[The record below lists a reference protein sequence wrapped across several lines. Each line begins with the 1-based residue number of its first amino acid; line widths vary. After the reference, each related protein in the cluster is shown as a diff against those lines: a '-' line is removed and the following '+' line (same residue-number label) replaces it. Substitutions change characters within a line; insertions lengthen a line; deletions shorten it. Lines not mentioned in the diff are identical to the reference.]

1 MITPTH
7 QDRVITAIQEAAAH
21 TDELD
26 FKRIE
31 NRHLPVFVD
40 LATRRFAFEFEPS
53 TTRLYLGLYL
63 GQALTPLHRE
73 EIAAYLEQFAAQI
86 IQALL
91 NPDRIAD
98 WEENYYV
105 LRNTDYILLDGE
117 EIPDMLRLPKVTLG
131 SKNRL
136 SAMRLLNLAATAC
149 PDDFR
154 RLFNRAGDG
163 RETAATVLIWAGYD
177 VETLLGWTRVPSRW
191 SVRDLNI
198 F

>member
-21 TDELD
+21 TGELD
-26 FKRIE
+26 FKRIS

-40 LATRRFAFEFEPS
+40 LAAQRFAFEVEPS
-53 TTRLYLGLYL
+53 TTRLYL

-73 EIAAYLEQFAAQI
+73 EITAYLEQFAAQI

-91 NPDRIAD
+91 SPDRIAD
-98 WEENYYV
+98 WEEDYYV
-105 LRNTDYILLDGE
+105 RRNTDFILLDGE
-117 EIPDMLRLPKVTLG
+117 ELPDRLRLPRITPG

-136 SAMRLLNLAATAC
+136 SAMRLLNLAATSR

-154 RLFNRAGDG
+154 RLFNRAGVG
-163 RETAATVLIWAGYD
+163 RETAATILIWAGYD
-177 VETLLGWTRVPSRW
+177 VESLLGWTQGPSRW
-191 SVRDLNI
+191 TVRDLNI

>member
-7 QDRVITAIQEAAAH
+7 QDRVITAIQEAASHA
-21 TDELD
+21 DELD

-40 LATRRFAFEFEPS
+40 LATRRFAFDVEPS
-53 TTRLYLGLYL
+53 TTRLYLG
-63 GQALTPLHRE
+63 QALIPLHRE
-73 EIAAYLEQFAAQI
+73 EITAYLEQFAAQI

-91 NPDRIAD
+91 SPDSIAD
-98 WEENYYV
+98 WKEDYYV
-105 LRNTDYILLDGE
+105 RRNTDFILLDGE
-117 EIPDMLRLPKVTLG
+117 ELPDRLWLPRVTPG

-136 SAMRLLNLAATAC
+136 SAMRLLNLAATAR

-154 RLFNRAGDG
+154 RLFNRAGVG
-163 RETAATVLIWAGYD
+163 RETAATILIWAGYD
-177 VETLLGWTRVPSRW
+177 VESLLGWTHGPSRW
-191 SVRDLNI
+191 SVRNLNI

>member
-21 TDELD
+21 TGELD
-26 FKRIE
+26 FKHIA

-40 LATRRFAFEFEPS
+40 LATQRFAFGVDPS
-53 TTRLYLGLYL
+53 TTRLYL

-73 EIAAYLEQFAAQI
+73 EITAYLEHLEQFAAQI

-91 NPDRIAD
+91 SPDRIAD
-98 WEENYYV
+98 WEEDYYV
-105 LRNTDYILLDGE
+105 RRNTDFILLDGE
-117 EIPDMLRLPKVTLG
+117 ELPDRLRLPRITPG

-136 SAMRLLNLAATAC
+136 SAMRLLNLAATSR

-154 RLFNRAGDG
+154 RLFNRAGVG

-177 VETLLGWTRVPSRW
+177 VESLLGWTQDPSRW
-191 SVRDLNI
+191 TVRDLNI

>member
-7 QDRVITAIQEAAAH
+7 QDRVITAIQESAAH
-21 TDELD
+21 TGELD
-26 FKRIE
+26 FKRIA

-40 LATRRFAFEFEPS
+40 LAAQRFAFEVEPS
-53 TTRLYLGLYL
+53 TTRLYLG
-63 GQALTPLHRE
+63 QALIPLHRE
-73 EIAAYLEQFAAQI
+73 EITAYLEQFAAHI

-91 NPDRIAD
+91 SPDRIAD
-98 WEENYYV
+98 WDEDYCV
-105 LRNTDYILLDGE
+105 LGNFILLDGE
-117 EIPDMLRLPKVTLG
+117 ELPDRLRLPRITPG

-136 SAMRLLNLAATAC
+136 SAMRLLNLAATSR

-154 RLFNRAGDG
+154 RLFNRAGVG

-177 VETLLGWTRVPSRW
+177 VESLLGWTQGPSRW
-191 SVRDLNI
+191 TVRDLNI